1 MYVIDNLDIFY
12 LAIKILILAYF
23 IFAIIAFLFINR
35 IRNEVIAMHEE
46 IFYMNRKLNKIM
58 KLINFKEEKKG
69 AHLSAQSK
77 PKDTNAPF
85 LF

>member
-12 LAIKILILAYF
+12 LALKILILAYF
-23 IFAIIAFLFINR
+23 FFAIVAFLFINR

-46 IFYMNRKLNKIM
+46 IFYMNRKLNKIL
-58 KLINFKEEKKG
+58 KLLNFQDDKRFG
-69 AHLSAQSK
+69 PLSDQPSS
-77 PKDTNAPF
+77 KDTNAPF

>member
-12 LAIKILILAYF
+12 LALKILILAYF
-23 IFAIIAFLFINR
+23 IFAIVAFLFINR

-46 IFYMNRKLNKIM
+46 IFYMNRKLNKIL
-58 KLINFKEEKKG
+58 KLLNFKEDKRLRNLNEKP
-69 AHLSAQSK
+69 S
-77 PKDTNAPF
+77 PKDTDAPF

>member
-12 LAIKILILAYF
+12 IALKILILAFF
-23 IFAIIAFLFINR
+23 IFSIVAFLFINR

-58 KLINFKEEKKG
+58 KLLNFKEEKRSG
-69 AHLSAQSK
+69 HLSDQPAH
-77 PKDTNAPF
+77 KDTNAPF

>member
-12 LAIKILILAYF
+12 IALKILMLAYF
-23 IFAIIAFLFINR
+23 IFAIVAFLFINR

-58 KLINFKEEKKG
+58 KLLNFKEDKRLG
-69 AHLSAQSK
+69 PLSDHAA
-77 PKDTNAPF
+77 PRDTNAPF

>member
-1 MYVIDNLDIFY
+1 MYVIDNLDIYY
-12 LAIKILILAYF
+12 LALKILTLAYF
-23 IFAIIAFLFINR
+23 ILAIVAFLFINR

-46 IFYMNRKLNKIM
+46 IFYMNRKLNKIL
-58 KLINFKEEKKG
+58 KLLNFKEDKRFG
-69 AHLSAQSK
+69 PLSEEAP

>member
-69 AHLSAQSK
+69 TRLSAQPK

>member
-12 LAIKILILAYF
+12 LALKILIVACF
-23 IFAIIAFLFINR
+23 IFAIVAFLFINR

-46 IFYMNRKLNKIM
+46 IFYMNRKLNKIL
-58 KLINFKEEKKG
+58 KLLNFKEDKRLEP
-69 AHLSAQSK
+69 SSEQS
-77 PKDTNAPF
+77 PSKDTNAPF